1 MMKGV
6 VVNPFFDW
14 AGDRQPKT
22 PYSESFIYEAH
33 VKGLTELHPADS
45 RGDPRH
51 VQRASRTP
59 RSSTTS
65 RSSA

>member
-22 PYSESFIYEAH
+22 PYSETFIYEAH
-33 VKGLTELHPADS
+33 VKGLTSCIRRFPEEH
-45 RGDPRH
+45 PRH
-51 VQRASRTP
+51 VQRHRATP
-59 RSSTTS
+59 RSSTT
-65 RSSA
+65 